1 MVPIDELFVELS
13 LPVVV
18 VVVVAVVVA
27 NTVSVSCSEMNHV
40 IDAARRT
47 VDG

>member
-1 MVPIDELFVELS
+1 MELS

-18 VVVVAVVVA
+18 VVAVVVEVVSVVVA

-40 IDAARRT
+40 IDAAQRT
-47 VDG
+47 SDG